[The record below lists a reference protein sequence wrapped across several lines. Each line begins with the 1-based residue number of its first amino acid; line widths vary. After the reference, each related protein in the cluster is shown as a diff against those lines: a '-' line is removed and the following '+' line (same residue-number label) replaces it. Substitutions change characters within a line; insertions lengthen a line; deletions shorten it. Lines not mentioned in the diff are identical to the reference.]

1 MAFERSH
8 TRAVCKKRRN
18 KATDERA
25 VMGQEIKCGEV
36 RKRTRAR
43 TLWEGYRIEFQLKR
57 ETGVERERE
66 GESERRVAVKVQVDG
81 RTAREGEVGKGYYHA
96 TVCLYRLAF

>member
-1 MAFERSH
+1 MRGSEEAHPCAHVVGGLSNR
-8 TRAVCKKRRN
+8 VPVKKGDGGR
-18 KATDERA
+18 
-25 VMGQEIKCGEV
+25 
-36 RKRTRAR
+36 
-43 TLWEGYRIEFQLKR
+43 
-57 ETGVERERE
+57 ERERE